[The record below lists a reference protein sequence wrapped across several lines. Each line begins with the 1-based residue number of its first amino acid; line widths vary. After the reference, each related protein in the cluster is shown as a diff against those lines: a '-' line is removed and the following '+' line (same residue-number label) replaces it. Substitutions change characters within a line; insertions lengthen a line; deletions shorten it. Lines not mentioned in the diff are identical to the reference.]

1 MVTTNRPEELDFS
14 KPYFVAIDSFTLA
27 PAREPQIIS
36 LPLGIG
42 IGNVGCTRFSPDGSK
57 IALIYCEA
65 DVTSGNRIYMARVSS
80 LKAYDIVSQIGQSF
94 DDDSFD
100 PPGAFEFAGDSD
112 TVIFQSEKR
121 GRTILSLLKL
131 QNGESPRKLF
141 GSGSV
146 SSFYPHADGKWDK
159 LLVCSSSFVDSS
171 IWQIVSALDG
181 TVLKTVCSAMDES
194 ARLGISPDMVTEFDF
209 KGADDY
215 PIHSFIIRPS
225 NFSEN
230 EAYPWV
236 LMVHGGPVSA
246 WADTW
251 SPRVSHTVVIDA
263 MGGNADAS
271 QWNAA
276 AWAQQGYVVVCP
288 NITGS
293 TGYGLEHARRKLRLL
308 QCWCYSS
315 LKHHRHLRA
324 TGVAGRTKTSCVL
337 SPVSRESRIWT
348 SPRPL
353 SREAATVDS

>member
-1 MVTTNRPEELDFS
+1 MEQQGDEWKLAGQLLNLIQDATLEAPVGMYGPGSPGSNFDISENGVVFAAQDVTTNRPEELGFS

-27 PAREPQIIS
+27 PARGPQIIS
-36 LPLGIG
+36 LPSGIG
-42 IGNVGCTRFSPDGSK
+42 IGNVGCTRFSPDGSN
-57 IALIYCEA
+57 IALIHCEA
-65 DVTSGNRIYMARVSS
+65 AVTSGNRIYMTRVNS
-80 LKAYDIVSQIGQSF
+80 LKAYDIVCQIGQSF

-100 PPGAFEFAGDSD
+100 PPAAFEFAGDSN

-131 QNGESPRKLF
+131 QNGESPGKLF

-146 SSFYPHADGKWDK
+146 SSFYPLVDGEWDK

-171 IWQIVSALDG
+171 IWQIVNVLDG
-181 TVLKTVCSAMDES
+181 TVLKTVCCAMDES
-194 ARLGISPDMVTEFDF
+194 APLGMSPDMVTEFDF

-225 NFSEN
+225 DFCEN

-251 SPRVSHTVVIDA
+251 SFRVSRIIVINV
-263 MGGNADAS
+263 MGANADAP
-271 QWNAA
+271 QWSAA

-308 QCWCYSS
+308 QC
-315 LKHHRHLRA
+315 
-324 TGVAGRTKTSCVL
+324 
-337 SPVSRESRIWT
+337 
-348 SPRPL
+348 
-353 SREAATVDS
+353 